1 MSIKKAMIF
10 GITGQDGS
18 YLAGFLLKKN
28 YIVHGVFRRSSAPN
42 TQRIDHL
49 IDSKINKE
57 KSNKFFLHYGDL
69 TDSLGIS
76 RIINEIRPDEI
87 YNLAAQSHV
96 KVSFDIP
103 EYTYDV
109 VGTGTLR
116 ILETM
121 RQLKL
126 KKSKYLQASSSEMFG
141 NSDEL
146 PQNEETKFNPQ
157 SPYASAKVLAYWTTK
172 NYRDNY
178 KIFASNSI
186 MFNHESPRRGINFVT
201 KKIIRGLC
209 NIKYGNQKYLE
220 LGNLDAMRDWGY
232 AKEYSEVF
240 WKILQ
245 HNKPDDFVI
254 ATNKSYSVR
263 KFVELTC
270 KELNINILWNGK
282 GAKEVGINKNTK
294 KTVIKLNKKYF
305 RRGEVD
311 HLRGDFTKSQKILKW
326 KPKID
331 LKKLVKIMVKEEIKN
346 IKSNKFY

>member
-1 MSIKKAMIF
+1 MKSKKAIIF

-18 YLAGFLLKKN
+18 YLAEFLLKKN

-57 KSNKFFLHYGDL
+57 KSKRFFLHYGDL
-69 TDSLGIS
+69 TDSLGIT
-76 RIINEIRPDEI
+76 RIINEIKPDEI

-109 VGTGTLR
+109 VGTGALR

-126 KKSKYLQASSSEMFG
+126 NKSKYLQASSSEMFG
-141 NSDEL
+141 NSNEL
-146 PQNEETKFNPQ
+146 PQNENTKFNPQ
-157 SPYASAKVLAYWTTK
+157 SPYATAKVLAYWTTK
-172 NYRDNY
+172 NYRDNH

-209 NIKYGNQKYLE
+209 KIKYGRQDLLE

-232 AKEYSEVF
+232 AKEYCEVF

-254 ATNKSYSVR
+254 ATNRSHSVR
-263 KFVELTC
+263 KFVELSC
-270 KELNINILWNGK
+270 KELNINLEWSGK
-282 GAKEVGINKNTK
+282 GVNEIGINKKNK
-294 KTVIKLNKKYF
+294 KIVIKLNKKYF

-311 HLRGDFTKSQKILKW
+311 HLKGDFSKSQKLLKW
-326 KPKID
+326 KPKTN
-331 LKKLVKIMVKEEIKN
+331 LEKLVKIMVKEEIKN